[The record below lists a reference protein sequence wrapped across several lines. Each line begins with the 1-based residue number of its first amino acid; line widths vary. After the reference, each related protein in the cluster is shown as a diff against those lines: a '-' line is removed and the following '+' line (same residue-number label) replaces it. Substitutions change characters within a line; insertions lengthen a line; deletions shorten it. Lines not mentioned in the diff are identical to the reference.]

1 MKSLTQHFVYQKH
14 ISQSFV
20 RGSVVFYDMNSEARK
35 GNNGNRV
42 LAMSPLVLLDSPF
55 RWPRSNVK

>member
-20 RGSVVFYDMNSEARK
+20 CGSVVFYDMNSKARK

-42 LAMSPLVLLDSPF
+42 LAMFPSSASVLTF
-55 RWPRSNVK
+55 QVAEKQC